1 VPCKQAVAERLAAR
15 RQDCGIESSLE
26 IDDLIVARKIIP
38 AMQAIRSADQ
48 CGRREAIALFYERYE
63 LLRETRPGDFTMS
76 REEYGEG
83 VYT

>member
-1 VPCKQAVAERLAAR
+1 MK
-15 RQDCGIESSLE
+15 SWLE

-38 AMQAIRSADQ
+38 AMQAIRAAEQ
-48 CGRREAIALFYERYE
+48 CGLREAIDLFYERYE
-63 LLRETRPGDFTMS
+63 LLRETRPADFTMS

>member
-1 VPCKQAVAERLAAR
+1 M
-15 RQDCGIESSLE
+15 ESWLE

-38 AMQAIRSADQ
+38 AMQGIRSAEQ
-48 CGRREAIALFYERYE
+48 CGLREAIDMFYERYE
-63 LLRETRPGDFTMS
+63 LLRKTRPSDFTMS